1 MKYDNDWVLANF
13 FINGKKIF
21 GHKDCFTEVGG
32 QGVAIGK
39 LLSKTTGNFKQ
50 GKMNGICEEWRLGDK
65 EGTVIKGT
73 FKDGYMHGKGVIT
86 IVSKKT

>member
-1 MKYDNDWVLANF
+1 MKEDSNWVLANF

-39 LLSKTTGNFKQ
+39 LLPKTVASFKQ
-50 GKMNGICEEWRLGDK
+50 GKMNG
-65 EGTVIKGT
+65 
-73 FKDGYMHGKGVIT
+73 
-86 IVSKKT
+86 

>member
-1 MKYDNDWVLANF
+1 MKEDSNWVLANF

-39 LLSKTTGNFKQ
+39 LLSKTVGSFKQ
-50 GKMNGICEEWRLGDK
+50 GKMNG
-65 EGTVIKGT
+65 
-73 FKDGYMHGKGVIT
+73 
-86 IVSKKT
+86 